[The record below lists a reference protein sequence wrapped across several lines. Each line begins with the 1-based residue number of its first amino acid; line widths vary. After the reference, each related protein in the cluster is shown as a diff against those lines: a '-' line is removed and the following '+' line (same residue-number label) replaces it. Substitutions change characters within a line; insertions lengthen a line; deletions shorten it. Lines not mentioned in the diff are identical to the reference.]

1 MALRR
6 YFNRG
11 NKKRELSSDNS
22 VSGDDPKMIYNG
34 SFKDFKNVDSSYW
47 RIISSNFCCYFI

>member
-34 SFKDFKNVDSSYW
+34 SFKDFKNVDSSY
-47 RIISSNFCCYFI
+47 